1 VGANHDRVADQRS
14 RSLWRQGIQDDFER
28 GGVRHTAVTL
38 AVQELGLDSLGF
50 GLSKK
55 IHSARTLHANI
66 KRMSRNCL
74 ITGRR

>member
-1 VGANHDRVADQRS
+1 
-14 RSLWRQGIQDDFER
+14 
-28 GGVRHTAVTL
+28 VTL

-55 IHSARTLHANI
+55 VHSAHTLHANI